1 MTVSVFAGVWVSTGK
16 IAAIGVRATRWV
28 SYHGAALNV
37 DIDLLPFG
45 DIVPCG
51 IEDRDVSSV
60 VKHLSQAGLC
70 KPQPQSELITAYSRA
85 LVKAFEDSFSTSVT
99 SVRNSLHA

>member
-1 MTVSVFAGVWVSTGK
+1 MVSVFAGVWVSTGK

-28 SYHGAALNV
+28 SYHGAALNI
-37 DIDLLPFG
+37 DIDLEPFA

-60 VKHLSQAGLC
+60 VKHLSQTGPC
-70 KPQPQSELITAYSRA
+70 KAQPQPALIAAYSRA
-85 LVKAFEDSFSTSVT
+85 LVKAFEDRFSTSVA
-99 SVRNSLHA
+99 SVRHSLHA